1 MLTKPQIRIFGQFL
15 KNVFAEYT
23 YKALKEKSK
32 EKSSD
37 TFHRAMQKFK
47 EEGLVNEKVIGKSK
61 LYSIALSNEIS
72 YNYLAISAIGKLNMQ
87 ARLILQKLTEEI
99 NKYTLFYS
107 LVVFG
112 SYSDG
117 TQNKKSDLDIAIIIE
132 SKKKEDEVKTAA
144 NSIAKISL
152 IELDCHVISK
162 VEFLEM
168 LKADYENLGK
178 QIARKSLPVHNNYIF
193 YAIIREGV
201 KNGFRH

>member
-23 YKALKEKSK
+23 YKEIKEMSK

-37 TFHRAMQKFK
+37 TFHCAIQKFK
-47 EEGLVNEKVIGKSK
+47 DEGLVNEKIIGKSK
-61 LYSIALSNEIS
+61 LYSIALSNEAS
-72 YNYLAISAIGKLNMQ
+72 YNYLAIAAMGRLNKQ

-99 NKYTLFYS
+99 NRYTLFYS

-117 TQNKKSDLDIAIIIE
+117 TQDKKSDLDIAIIIE
-132 SKKKEDEVKTAA
+132 SKKKEHEVKTAI

-152 IELDCHVISK
+152 IELDCHVITK
-162 VEFLEM
+162 EEFLEM
-168 LKADYENLGK
+168 LKASYENLGK
-178 QIARKSLPVHNNYIF
+178 QIARKNLPIHNNYIF
-193 YAIIREGV
+193 YAIIKEGV
-201 KNGFRH
+201 ENGFRH

>member
-23 YKALKEKSK
+23 YKALKEMSK
-32 EKSSD
+32 ENSSD
-37 TFHRAMQKFK
+37 TFHSAIQKFK
-47 EEGLVNEKVIGKSK
+47 DEGLVNEKIIGKSK
-61 LYSIALSNEIS
+61 LYSIILSNEIS
-72 YNYLAISAIGKLNMQ
+72 YSYLAIASFGRLNKQ
-87 ARLILQKLTEEI
+87 VKSILQKLTEEM

-107 LVVFG
+107 LVIFG

-117 TQNKKSDLDIAIIIE
+117 TRDKESDLDIAIIIE
-132 SKKKEDEVKTAA
+132 SKKKEHEVKTAIS
-144 NSIAKISL
+144 SINKIS
-152 IELDCHVISK
+152 IINLDCHVITK
-162 VEFLEM
+162 GEFLEM

-178 QIARKSLPVHNNYIF
+178 QIARKNLPVHNNYIF